1 MTSPRTIALF
11 ALLNVGCGATADVR
25 AETPNESPP
34 SPSSSAAAP
43 TEPADKAAP
52 YEIGLKRLL
61 ATRSLKC
68 EFTTSATAKWD
79 SGSPVSEA
87 GPDRLALV
95 FDAIDIKKGEAR
107 LIGNQGATDVIVAAT
122 PAGLTFIERT
132 DGGNFMMTSVVP
144 WRLPMIQRTGLRT
157 TDVRAFAGEN
167 FVPVA
172 PGLTVLV
179 GCNNARERTAL
190 LLPPR
195 LHGDARAAL

>member
-144 WRLPMIQRTGLRT
+144 WHGSEGDFSAVTSRHIAWVGLYKPPI
-157 TDVRAFAGEN
+157 ASQLYGAC
-167 FVPVA
+167 
-172 PGLTVLV
+172 TVFQ
-179 GCNNARERTAL
+179 
-190 LLPPR
+190 
-195 LHGDARAAL
+195 